1 LEQLLTSEWIETA
14 TISIS
19 IPHPTSPTNT
29 KEEHLLLPITGSEYL
44 EKMVQLPFRIP
55 LIDTQDVKAFLEQR
69 YERFRPQ
76 EPKTQNTPTPREQ
89 FDEQPQES
97 NQPNQRLLEFFATHI
112 PPKPR
117 KIIRTINLFESKE
130 ELMHSLGVD
139 SILLAKL
146 TLLELFAPKLF
157 RSMQTKG
164 FVRLFRWLVKWK
176 SAHNSLSETMAIHQ
190 AILKA
195 ELPQIDR
202 DSFLYLLG
210 IIEQYYKSRVEFGFK
225 HIVNSVTLIDSTTL
239 ACGGWNRKVTLL
251 DISNRINIKSL
262 EDGKRLVVGR
272 RGESE

>member
-1 LEQLLTSEWIETA
+1 MDRDSNHIYINPSPNKPQENQTPQSQ
-14 TISIS
+14 
-19 IPHPTSPTNT
+19 SPTNT
-29 KEEHLLLPITGSEYL
+29 KEKHLLLPITGSEYL
-44 EKMVQLPFRIP
+44 EKMVQLPFCIP
-55 LIDTQDVKAFLEQR
+55 PIDTQDVKAFLEQR

-76 EPKTQNTPTPREQ
+76 EPKTQTTPTPREQ

-210 IIEQYYKSRVEFGFK
+210 IIEQYYKSRVEFSLDMLFGEDIDEKLLLRHIAFK
-225 HIVNSVTLIDSTTL
+225 AKKRAIELRHQVT
-239 ACGGWNRKVTLL
+239 
-251 DISNRINIKSL
+251 KSSFL
-262 EDGKRLVVGR
+262 
-272 RGESE
+272 RGY